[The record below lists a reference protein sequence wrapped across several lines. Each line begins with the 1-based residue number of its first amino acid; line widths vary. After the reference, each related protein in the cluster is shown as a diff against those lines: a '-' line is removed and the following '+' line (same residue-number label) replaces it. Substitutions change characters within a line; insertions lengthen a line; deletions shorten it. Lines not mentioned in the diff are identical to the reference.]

1 MIRFWW
7 IVALS
12 GYFGLFGLL
21 LLWFAWLEPPS
32 RSLVALTLL
41 LWVGPLLF
49 PVRGLL
55 HGRPYTHVWSSFL
68 ALFYF
73 AFGVFHAAGPMA
85 QPWLAWLEI
94 GFSVLWF
101 LGAILYVGA
110 GAGARAGA
118 GANLVRADSQIT
130 RSMMD
135 S

>member
-55 HGRPYTHVWSSFL
+55 RGRSYTHVWSSFL

-85 QPWLAWLEI
+85 RPWLAWLEI

-101 LGAILYVGA
+101 LGAIFYV

-118 GANLVRADSQIT
+118 GANLVRVDSQIT
-130 RSMMD
+130 RSMID

>member
-55 HGRPYTHVWSSFL
+55 RRRAFTHVWRSFL

-85 QPWLAWLEI
+85 RPWLAWLEI
-94 GFSVLWF
+94 GLSALLF
-101 LGAILYVGA
+101 LGAILYVH
-110 GAGARAGA
+110 ARA
-118 GANLVRADSQIT
+118 
-130 RSMMD
+130 RSETA
-135 S
+135 

>member
-55 HGRPYTHVWSSFL
+55 RGRPYTHVWSSFL

-85 QPWLAWLEI
+85 RPWLAWLEI

-101 LGAILYVGA
+101 LGAIFYVGA
-110 GAGARAGA
+110 GARAEA

-135 S
+135 G